1 MRALTLIA
9 AAIAVGISLL
19 FGFFAFLIL
28 AGLAL
33 LLIAVVAIR
42 LLWLRH
48 QLRRHFQSGEPA
60 APEDTIEGEFTVT
73 DDERPGDRRGG

>member
-9 AAIAVGISLL
+9 AAIAIGVSLL

-28 AGLAL
+28 AGFAL
-33 LLIAVVAIR
+33 ILVAVVAIR

-48 QLRRHFQSGEPA
+48 QLRRHFQSDASP